1 MGVAGRTRTLNDG
14 IEGMTVTINGE
25 TRDVAPGT
33 TLLEM
38 LQHLGLNSKTLV
50 VQRNGEIVPRE
61 EYMATVL
68 AEGDDVDLIRFV
80 GGG

>member
-1 MGVAGRTRTLNDG
+1 
-14 IEGMTVTINGE
+14 MTVTINGE

-33 TLLEM
+33 TLLEV
-38 LQHLGLNSKTLV
+38 LQHLGLSSKTMV

-61 EYMATVL
+61 DYMATVL
-68 AEGDDVDLIRFV
+68 VEADEVDLIRFV

>member
-1 MGVAGRTRTLNDG
+1 
-14 IEGMTVTINGE
+14 MTVTINGE